1 MSYGSYCCVV
11 WCANNGKTKKPH
23 VKVFRIPRD
32 PRSKAWLQYAR
43 RPELLGKTAKELYE
57 GYRLCSELFTA
68 KAFLDPGKTR
78 LTKTA
83 IPTVRPQMLRPSVT
97 SQEEPVATTCPCDV
111 PLEGNRMSHP
121 TAAYEKPM
129 SEPSPGDVR
138 LEGSRTSPS
147 TAAHEG
153 PMVAPSPGNVPLE
166 GSGTSPL
173 AAAHKQPL
181 AAPSPGNV
189 PLEGSGMSP
198 STAAREGPMAAPS
211 PGNVPMESSGTSPL
225 AAVHEE
231 PVATCPCDVPLEG
244 SRTSP
249 STAAHEGPMVAPSPG
264 NVPLEGSGTSPLAAA
279 HKQPLA
285 APSPGNVPLEGSGMS
300 PSTAA
305 REGPMAAPSPGN
317 VPMESSGTSP
327 LAAVHEPVA
336 TCPCDVPL
344 EGSRTSPSTAAH
356 EGPMVAPSPGNV
368 PLEGSGTSPLAAAH
382 KQPLAAPSPGNVP
395 LEGSG
400 MSPSTAAREGPMAAP
415 SPGNVPM
422 ESSGTSP
429 LAAVHEEP
437 VATCPCD
444 VPLEGSRTSHPT
456 AASEKPMAEPSPG
469 DVRMEGSGTS
479 PSAAAHEQPMATSPC
494 GISLEGTS
502 ASHSI
507 AACEQMGMAS
517 SPGQLLDHSTP
528 PSSVGYSESSGTCSG
543 RSTPASAKLSRRP
556 RDVIKRL
563 QAKFSSYRKTISRL
577 RKQQK
582 QMPQTAAEA
591 LEMVRPFVTEEV
603 FGLISSH
610 VKLGR
615 KGRGKRFPLWFKK
628 FALHLNFHGPQ
639 AYRFLSLHLTLPT
652 QRSLRTWLS
661 NVKMTPGIIPGVMS
675 SIESQTR
682 SWNARDRVWTLIFD
696 EIVLKKNLTYDP
708 AHDIIHGLADDGV
721 ERTSTIADRALVVV
735 LSGLSRR
742 WVQPLAYTVG
752 HTSTPSSV
760 IRSLLISLIRELKTV
775 DFTVKAVVCDQGA
788 SNVSL
793 ANQLGVSADKPFFEV
808 DNEHVYFIFDVPH
821 LIKTTRNNL
830 QAHNLCIGD
839 EVIEW
844 SHIVELY
851 RSTHEMRLRLAPKL
865 TKRHIFQKPFSNM
878 KVKRATQVLS
888 ASVCLAILSLVYAK
902 ELPEAAMATAYFC
915 DRMDRLFDC
924 LNSSQFK
931 KTGQKLRHAIL
942 KGESEILDFL
952 HQQLAWIS
960 TWKFQSRRQPQT
972 TIGWQVTIRS
982 VLMLWDELSNS
993 YDFKFLLTR
1002 RLQQDP
1008 LENIFGAIRQMLGC
1022 NTNPNVNQFTSGLK
1036 HIGIKKLFR
1045 LSNNGNVEDEKADL
1059 LKELPI
1065 FSHHESSIA
1074 DNVECFSV
1082 DKFPPLEDISELA
1095 SDIRS
1100 NIIDDS
1106 CTYYV
1111 GGYLIKLFLEQTTRS
1126 CGCSKLLKDES
1137 DNLTRPHQYFLV
1149 LKAYHVPGKL
1159 FGNLVVPSQAAF
1171 NFIQK
1176 LENHFLAVIERVAH
1190 VRGVCAALYH
1200 TLSELGGFSLCSQ
1213 ECHKRFL
1220 KMFCRIRL
1228 CWHVRFLNRNL
1239 GKVRLHSSVASKQ
1252 LDKFN
1257 C

>member
-23 VKVFRIPRD
+23 VKFFRIPRD

-57 GYRLCSELFTA
+57 GYRLCSEHFTA
-68 KAFLDPGKTR
+68 KDFLDPGKTR

-97 SQEEPVATTCPCDV
+97 AQEEPVATTCPCDV

-129 SEPSPGDVR
+129 AEPSPRDVR
-138 LEGSRTSPS
+138 LEGS
-147 TAAHEG
+147 
-153 PMVAPSPGNVPLE
+153 
-166 GSGTSPL
+166 GTSTL
-173 AAAHKQPL
+173 AAAHEQPL
-181 AAPSPGNV
+181 AAPSP
-189 PLEGSGMSP
+189 S
-198 STAAREGPMAAPS
+198 
-211 PGNVPMESSGTSPL
+211 
-225 AAVHEE
+225 
-231 PVATCPCDVPLEG
+231 
-244 SRTSP
+244 
-249 STAAHEGPMVAPSPG
+249 
-264 NVPLEGSGTSPLAAA
+264 
-279 HKQPLA
+279 
-285 APSPGNVPLEGSGMS
+285 
-300 PSTAA
+300 
-305 REGPMAAPSPGN
+305 
-317 VPMESSGTSP
+317 
-327 LAAVHEPVA
+327 
-336 TCPCDVPL
+336 
-344 EGSRTSPSTAAH
+344 
-356 EGPMVAPSPGNV
+356 
-368 PLEGSGTSPLAAAH
+368 
-382 KQPLAAPSPGNVP
+382 NVP

-528 PSSVGYSESSGTCSG
+528 SSSVGYSESSGTCSG

-563 QAKFSSYRKTISRL
+563 QAKVSSYRKTISRL

-591 LEMVRPFVTEEV
+591 LEMVRPFVTDEV

-615 KGRGKRFPLWFKK
+615 KGRGKRFPLWLKK

-652 QRSLRTWLS
+652 QRSLRRWLS

-682 SWNARDRVWTLIFD
+682 SWNARDRVCTLIFD
-696 EIVLKKNLTYDP
+696 EIVLKKNLTYDS
-708 AHDIIHGLADDGV
+708 AHDIIHGFTDDGV

-735 LSGLSRR
+735 LSGISRR

-808 DNEHVYFIFDVPH
+808 DNERVYFIFDVPH

-830 QAHNLCIGD
+830 QAHKLCIGD

-865 TKRHIFQKPFSNM
+865 TERHIFQKPFSNM

-1074 DNVECFSV
+1074 DNVECFPV
-1082 DKFPPLEDISELA
+1082 DNFPPLEDISELA

-1137 DNLTRPHQYFLV
+1137 DNLTRPHQYFLM

-1176 LENHFLAVIERVAH
+1176 LENHFLAVIESVAH

-1200 TLSELGGFSLCSQ
+1200 TLSELGGFSLCSE

-1239 GKVRLHSSVASKQ
+1239 DKVRLHSSVASKQ

>member
-23 VKVFRIPRD
+23 VKFFRIPRD

-57 GYRLCSELFTA
+57 GYRLCSEHFTA
-68 KAFLDPGKTR
+68 KDFLDPGKTR

-97 SQEEPVATTCPCDV
+97 AQEEPVATTCPCDV

-121 TAAYEKPM
+121 TAAYEKPIA
-129 SEPSPGDVR
+129 EPSPGDVR

-181 AAPSPGNV
+181 
-189 PLEGSGMSP
+189 
-198 STAAREGPMAAPS
+198 T
-211 PGNVPMESSGTSPL
+211 
-225 AAVHEE
+225 
-231 PVATCPCDVPLEG
+231 
-244 SRTSP
+244 
-249 STAAHEGPMVAPSPG
+249 
-264 NVPLEGSGTSPLAAA
+264 
-279 HKQPLA
+279 

-344 EGSRTSPSTAAH
+344 DGSRTSHPTAAS
-356 EGPMVAPSPGNV
+356 EKPMAEPSPRDV
-368 PLEGSGTSPLAAAH
+368 RLEGSGTSTLAAAH
-382 KQPLAAPSPGNVP
+382 EQPLAAPSPSNVP

-429 LAAVHEEP
+429 LAAVHEP

-528 PSSVGYSESSGTCSG
+528 SSSVGYSESSGTCSG

-563 QAKFSSYRKTISRL
+563 QAKVSSYRKTISRL

-591 LEMVRPFVTEEV
+591 LEMVRPFVTDEV

-615 KGRGKRFPLWFKK
+615 KGRGKRFPLWLKK

-652 QRSLRTWLS
+652 QRSLRRWLS

-682 SWNARDRVWTLIFD
+682 SWNARDRVCTLIFD

-708 AHDIIHGLADDGV
+708 AHDIIHGFTDDGV

-735 LSGLSRR
+735 LSGISRR

-808 DNEHVYFIFDVPH
+808 DNERVYFIFDVPH

-830 QAHNLCIGD
+830 QAHKLCIGD

-865 TKRHIFQKPFSNM
+865 TERHIFQKPFSNM

-1074 DNVECFSV
+1074 DNVECFPV
-1082 DKFPPLEDISELA
+1082 DNFPPLEDISELA

-1137 DNLTRPHQYFLV
+1137 DNLTRPHQYFLM

-1176 LENHFLAVIERVAH
+1176 LENHFLAVIESVAH

-1200 TLSELGGFSLCSQ
+1200 TLSELGGFSLCSE

-1239 GKVRLHSSVASKQ
+1239 DKVRLHSSVASKQ

>member
-225 AAVHEE
+225 AAVH
-231 PVATCPCDVPLEG
+231 
-244 SRTSP
+244 
-249 STAAHEGPMVAPSPG
+249 
-264 NVPLEGSGTSPLAAA
+264 
-279 HKQPLA
+279 
-285 APSPGNVPLEGSGMS
+285 
-300 PSTAA
+300 
-305 REGPMAAPSPGN
+305 
-317 VPMESSGTSP
+317 
-327 LAAVHEPVA
+327 
-336 TCPCDVPL
+336 
-344 EGSRTSPSTAAH
+344 
-356 EGPMVAPSPGNV
+356 
-368 PLEGSGTSPLAAAH
+368 
-382 KQPLAAPSPGNVP
+382 
-395 LEGSG
+395 
-400 MSPSTAAREGPMAAP
+400 
-415 SPGNVPM
+415 
-422 ESSGTSP
+422 
-429 LAAVHEEP
+429 EP

>member
-23 VKVFRIPRD
+23 VKFFRIPRD

-57 GYRLCSELFTA
+57 GYRLCSEHFTA
-68 KAFLDPGKTR
+68 KDFLDPGKTR

-97 SQEEPVATTCPCDV
+97 AQEEPVATTCPCDV

-121 TAAYEKPM
+121 TAAYEKPIA
-129 SEPSPGDVR
+129 EPSPGDVR
-138 LEGSRTSPS
+138 
-147 TAAHEG
+147 
-153 PMVAPSPGNVPLE
+153 
-166 GSGTSPL
+166 
-173 AAAHKQPL
+173 
-181 AAPSPGNV
+181 
-189 PLEGSGMSP
+189 
-198 STAAREGPMAAPS
+198 
-211 PGNVPMESSGTSPL
+211 
-225 AAVHEE
+225 
-231 PVATCPCDVPLEG
+231 
-244 SRTSP
+244 
-249 STAAHEGPMVAPSPG
+249 
-264 NVPLEGSGTSPLAAA
+264 
-279 HKQPLA
+279 
-285 APSPGNVPLEGSGMS
+285 
-300 PSTAA
+300 
-305 REGPMAAPSPGN
+305 
-317 VPMESSGTSP
+317 
-327 LAAVHEPVA
+327 
-336 TCPCDVPL
+336 L

-456 AASEKPMAEPSPG
+456 AASEKPMAEPSPRDVRLEGSGTSTLAAAHEQPLAAPSPGNVPLEGSGMSPSTAAREGPMAAPSPGNVPMESSGTSPLAAVHEEPVATCPCDVPLEGSRTSQPTAASEKPMAEPSPG

-479 PSAAAHEQPMATSPC
+479 PSAAAHEPMATSPC

-528 PSSVGYSESSGTCSG
+528 SSSVGYSESSGTCSG

-563 QAKFSSYRKTISRL
+563 QAKVSSYRKTISRL

-591 LEMVRPFVTEEV
+591 LEMVRPFVTDEV

-615 KGRGKRFPLWFKK
+615 KGRGKRFPLWLKK

-652 QRSLRTWLS
+652 QRSLRRWLS

-682 SWNARDRVWTLIFD
+682 SWNARDRVCTLIFD

-708 AHDIIHGLADDGV
+708 AHDIIHGFTDDGV

-735 LSGLSRR
+735 LSGISRR

-808 DNEHVYFIFDVPH
+808 DNERVYFIFDVPH

-830 QAHNLCIGD
+830 QAHKLCIGD

-865 TKRHIFQKPFSNM
+865 TERHIFQKPFSNM

-1074 DNVECFSV
+1074 DNVECFPV
-1082 DKFPPLEDISELA
+1082 DNFPPLEDISELA

-1137 DNLTRPHQYFLV
+1137 DNLTRPHQYFLM

-1176 LENHFLAVIERVAH
+1176 LENHFLAVIESVAH

-1200 TLSELGGFSLCSQ
+1200 TLSELGGFSLCSE

-1239 GKVRLHSSVASKQ
+1239 DKVRLHSSVASKQ